1 MKDSFELWSL
11 FLKGPY
17 LDLQIHNRAGVLLIR
32 RSDSQFII
40 KQVFLIDLGLKCS
53 FILCLSLKCINILFY
68 VLLKSWPNLEVKQFT
83 IGFDSWFGWG
93 TPFLFF
99 FFCPIR
105 FTIWTIVIM
114 VFNIKFLNLKSTS
127 TKTSLRVVHV
137 CFGLML
143 GFWFCRNFC
152 SLSCDSD
159 SMSRDS
165 LWISCFASTLW
176 EKSLFFAYDFGICSL
191 THSPT
196 GDLSQ
201 HLYFRFPFPFFIR
214 IHILKAVEENLRSLI
229 QNTTRLVVRGLD
241 YLNIPVVWLYRI

>member
-1 MKDSFELWSL
+1 MFIYTL
-11 FLKGPY
+11 F
-17 LDLQIHNRAGVLLIR
+17 
-32 RSDSQFII
+32 
-40 KQVFLIDLGLKCS
+40 
-53 FILCLSLKCINILFY
+53 SLKCINILFY
-68 VLLKSWPNLEVKQFT
+68 VLLKSWPNLEAKQFT
-83 IGFDSWFGWG
+83 IGFDSWFGQG

-165 LWISCFASTLW
+165 LWIYCFASTLW

-201 HLYFRFPFPFFIR
+201 HLYFRFPFPFFNPYSHSEGSGR
-214 IHILKAVEENLRSLI
+214 KFEVFDPEYYLSCCKGTGLLEYPSHLTLSNLIFHSLI
-229 QNTTRLVVRGLD
+229 SFPKWVCQTWTN
-241 YLNIPVVWLYRI
+241 P